1 VPRRPRVVTE
11 DLVFHVYNR
20 AIQSTMLFAHPN
32 DYDLFL
38 GVIREALQR
47 VPVRLLAYVLMPN
60 HWHLVL
66 WPGRGQFLA
75 DLMKWATGT
84 HVQWHRMITGTR
96 GRGALYQ
103 GRYKAIPV
111 ETDTYF
117 YNLIRY
123 VERNPLR
130 KGLVTDVHSWRWS
143 SAWPRPAADHPAL
156 SEWPAPRPA
165 DWEARL
171 CEREEGSELDE
182 IRTAIRRSIPYG
194 RPAWQK
200 AVVKRLGWRTGLE
213 RPGRRWPQNRLSS
226 APDSGAVPERPH
238 SGQYA
243 FP

>member
-20 AIQSTMLFAHPN
+20 AIQSTTLFAHPN

-47 VPVRLLAYVLMPN
+47 VPIRLLAYVLMPN

-66 WPGRGQFLA
+66 WPRRGQLLA

-84 HVQWHRMITGTR
+84 HVQWYRMITGTR

-130 KGLVTDVHSWRWS
+130 KGLVRDVRSWRWS
-143 SAWPRPAADHPAL
+143 SAWPRPAADHPPL
-156 SEWPAPRPA
+156 SEWPVPVPA

-171 CEREEGSELDE
+171 CEREDGSELDE

-213 RPGRRWPQNRLSS
+213 RPGRRWPQKGLSS
-226 APDSGAVPERPH
+226 APDSTAVPELH
-238 SGQYA
+238 SEQ
-243 FP
+243 